1 MNITFT
7 IYKLKCLTE
16 LTIMKKILFSFTVAL
31 GLFGSVNAQFPDGTL
46 CPDFTGTD
54 INGNT
59 HNLYTYLDA
68 GYTVVVDI
76 SATWCG
82 PCWSYHQGGALEDLW
97 MNHGPT
103 GGTGVSASTTNDVI
117 VLWVEGD
124 GSTGLAELNGS
135 GNTQGDWVTGTDFP
149 IIDDASIAQ
158 TLNIAYYPTIYTI
171 YPDRY
176 LEESGQNGTTYGNIS
191 GNIANHTG
199 STGVDAGLFSYTG
212 ETVAC
217 GNLDVEV
224 IVQNKGSQ
232 SLAAG
237 DITVNV
243 MSGGSTI
250 GSATNSTTL
259 AQWDTESVTIPVSLS
274 SAATISIETVATGDV
289 NTANNTLSQAIG
301 FATPGHGD
309 LTFELLLDNYA
320 SETTWEFKNSGGTTL
335 ESGGP
340 YSAGDNNTMK
350 TFTLAVPADDCYS
363 VTILDSY
370 GDGLGAAQWG
380 GTDGSWTITDANG
393 STIASGSGDFG
404 DVNTDKMDM
413 TFSAVG
419 LEESGINE
427 LSIYPNPI
435 NNIAT
440 VSFNVEGMERTSIE
454 VFNTIGQNVQSIDL
468 GVVSGNQLV
477 KLNATDLSSG
487 FYLINIKSGSK
498 TVTTRVTVNK

>member
-1 MNITFT
+1 M
-7 IYKLKCLTE
+7 
-16 LTIMKKILFSFTVAL
+16 
-31 GLFGSVNAQFPDGTL
+31 
-46 CPDFTGTD
+46 
-54 INGNT
+54 
-59 HNLYTYLDA
+59 
-68 GYTVVVDI
+68 
-76 SATWCG
+76 
-82 PCWSYHQGGALEDLW
+82 
-97 MNHGPT
+97 
-103 GGTGVSASTTNDVI
+103 
-117 VLWVEGD
+117 
-124 GSTGLAELNGS
+124 
-135 GNTQGDWVTGTDFP
+135 
-149 IIDDASIAQ
+149 
-158 TLNIAYYPTIYTI
+158 
-171 YPDRY
+171 
-176 LEESGQNGTTYGNIS
+176 
-191 GNIANHTG
+191 
-199 STGVDAGLFSYTG
+199 
-212 ETVAC
+212 
-217 GNLDVEV
+217 
-224 IVQNKGSQ
+224 
-232 SLAAG
+232 
-237 DITVNV
+237 
-243 MSGGSTI
+243 
-250 GSATNSTTL
+250 
-259 AQWDTESVTIPVSLS
+259 
-274 SAATISIETVATGDV
+274 
-289 NTANNTLSQAIG
+289 
-301 FATPGHGD
+301 
-309 LTFELLLDNYA
+309 LLDNYA